1 MVKHNN
7 IFASLLHRNLRLR
20 LQDYFSPLFTIVVAL
35 SFGFRSA
42 TTTDSSLYLTFIS
55 SNSIYEQ
62 TCFYCLWNDC
72 NYNFVALFFY
82 VSSALSPSMRYLFGS
97 LVGNL
102 LRRPTVLPYSES
114 LSLLLSHF
122 AKRVSWAE
130 RQGDVPR
137 WDKVLLYQFNLWW
150 FTYSHLGT
158 SNSRYCKRARFC
170 LFHST
175 CSSRRCKMQL
185 NLSLIVFCES
195 LAAAVSFCEWILF
208 VITSE
213 QQPTC

>member
-20 LQDYFSPLFTIVVAL
+20 LQDYFPPSLRLL
-35 SFGFRSA
+35 SRSLSAFGPQRQR
-42 TTTDSSLYLTFIS
+42 TSSLYLTFIS

-82 VSSALSPSMRYLFGS
+82 VSSALSPSMRYLFGP

-122 AKRVSWAE
+122 AERVSWAE

-137 WDKVLLYQFNLWW
+137 WDIVWLILFTLWW
-150 FTYSHLGT
+150 FTDSHLG
-158 SNSRYCKRARFC
+158 SFNSRYCKRARFC

-195 LAAAVSFCEWILF
+195 LSAAVSFCEWILF